1 MPVSSHICGPCAG
14 IGLVL
19 LVTPAAI
26 AQQASPAPH
35 GPIYD
40 TVGPMDAT
48 IEGRLMPQLAH
59 LLHQLLDE
67 KRGMR
72 LDGVPVFDS
81 GDKFLPGK
89 IAAGL
94 SYLLLDTPRDDPRL
108 AEYLAGYREIADLTI
123 DDPNDTW
130 GIYYYIS
137 ALYALKQA
145 GVLDRAVRPET
156 LAKLRQKLDW
166 RRFAD
171 AKSLNLLHGLPNNY
185 YGVAFSVARL
195 RYLLGWEDEAA
206 SEALLRRMIDHY
218 RSYSGK
224 YGFADET
231 DGNGRFDRYS
241 VLLIG
246 EIAQRFIETGMTP
259 TPQVKAWLR
268 KSADL
273 MLHRATLTGEGW
285 EYGRSIGAYG
295 ETAFLEV
302 LTAAAKLGVLNG
314 AERDMA
320 YALSS
325 RIAARYADFWLN
337 PATGSVNLWDEGRR
351 TDGYRGKHRILG
363 ENLSL
368 ARQYIYTNAIWN
380 GLGYKGAAPSPGYA
394 AWLKALPAARFTWFA
409 RGDHDRALLTLRD
422 KGHVIGLP
430 IINGAEGQHMHNPY
444 FPIPFAGGMLQGSA
458 DASFPQLTPRFAL
471 ADGSV
476 LMPLAWFRGVSW
488 RRQGNRTLVSWRQDA
503 MDRMGGNTP
512 VADSRITVTTRYE
525 FAPGKITRTDIY
537 RAGAPV
543 ELSGVTLE
551 FANFS
556 GDPRSVGP
564 ATVAFG
570 AGEVTG
576 FSATGYQQCT
586 VGPAEGEAYRA
597 PTGAFASLVRCRLDA
612 RRLSAP
618 LKLSWSLTY
627 R

>member
-1 MPVSSHICGPCAG
+1 MCSS
-14 IGLVL
+14 
-19 LVTPAAI
+19 
-26 AQQASPAPH
+26 
-35 GPIYD
+35 
-40 TVGPMDAT
+40 
-48 IEGRLMPQLAH
+48 
-59 LLHQLLDE
+59 
-67 KRGMR
+67 
-72 LDGVPVFDS
+72 
-81 GDKFLPGK
+81 
-89 IAAGL
+89 
-94 SYLLLDTPRDDPRL
+94 
-108 AEYLAGYREIADLTI
+108 DL
-123 DDPNDTW
+123 
-130 GIYYYIS
+130 
-137 ALYALKQA
+137 
-145 GVLDRAVRPET
+145 
-156 LAKLRQKLDW
+156 
-166 RRFAD
+166 
-171 AKSLNLLHGLPNNY
+171 
-185 YGVAFSVARL
+185 
-195 RYLLGWEDEAA
+195 
-206 SEALLRRMIDHY
+206 
-218 RSYSGK
+218 K

-302 LTAAAKLGVLNG
+302 LTAAAKLGVLDRT
-314 AERDMA
+314 ERDMA

-325 RIAARYADFWLN
+325 RIAARYAGFWLN
-337 PATGSVNLWDEGRR
+337 PATGSVNLWDDGRR